1 MTAVHRLQPYLS
13 TPQEI
18 HVPEALESNLPA
30 LRSVIIMEESG
41 QKYFVLNE
49 ETGERISNKALPL
62 EEARN
67 LLDKTLNESVGQ
79 RPKLVLKQY
88 LIG

>member
-1 MTAVHRLQPYLS
+1 
-13 TPQEI
+13 
-18 HVPEALESNLPA
+18 
-30 LRSVIIMEESG
+30 MEESG